1 MKYVLV
7 LLALVMVTIISCTK
21 EDSPSD
27 APTYSVKYNIG
38 CTDCMVVYVA
48 DTAGTQVTEHNQ
60 NSNWSYSFNGKQGQ
74 EVLLLAY
81 NTSLTPQGVN
91 VKISVN
97 DSIMKDRTTYC
108 AISGVSFTTDT
119 LR

>member
-1 MKYVLV
+1 MKYLFGFI
-7 LLALVMVTIISCTK
+7 LAIMLMVSSCSK
-21 EDSPSD
+21 DDKVNE
-27 APTYSVKYNIG
+27 PTYSVKYSIG

-48 DTAGTQVTEHNQ
+48 DTEGNQITEHNQ
-60 NSNWSYSFNGKQGQ
+60 NSSWSYGFNGKQGQ

-81 NTSLTPQGVN
+81 NTGSAPQGVN

-97 DSIMKDRTTYC
+97 DSIHKDRTTYC
-108 AISGVSFTTDT
+108 AISGVSFVTDT